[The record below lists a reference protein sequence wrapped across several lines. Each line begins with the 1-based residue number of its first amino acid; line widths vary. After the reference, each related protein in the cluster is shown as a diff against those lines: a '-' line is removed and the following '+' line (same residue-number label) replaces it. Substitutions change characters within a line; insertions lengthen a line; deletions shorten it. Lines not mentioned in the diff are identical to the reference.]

1 MTDISIEPIVDTE
14 PDEKKVAKLE
24 QLSQARESA
33 KVKRQR
39 EKQTMIDMNTKLD
52 TLLLAKG
59 EEEQPIKRIKVTKE
73 AETEPDEEP
82 ETTKTSADSLV
93 VTALRTGAVLGL
105 AGVSWYV
112 QNVWKK
118 DESNTPAAARKPH
131 AQATTQATPKINMLP
146 VSRKIGQ
153 SGFVV

>member
-82 ETTKTSADSLV
+82 ETKTSADSLV

-118 DESNTPAAARKPH
+118 ETPVTARKPH

-146 VSRKIGQ
+146 VPRKIGK